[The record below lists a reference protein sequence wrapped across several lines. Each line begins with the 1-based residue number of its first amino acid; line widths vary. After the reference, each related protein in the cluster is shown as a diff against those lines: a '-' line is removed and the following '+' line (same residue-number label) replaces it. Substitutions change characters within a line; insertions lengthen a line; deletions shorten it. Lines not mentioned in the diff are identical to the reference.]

1 MTAYQIASLIDLFV
15 YKVFLYDKDKELKNK
30 HCLARTDPRMTTFD
44 GKSWTAYLAG
54 EFVMYKDNRRQI
66 AVSKVTSFLSYV
78 FSCWLFKIFQRNNQ
92 ISKKFIKR
100 FDLI

>member
-44 GKSWTAYLAG
+44 GKNWTAYLAG
-54 EFVMYKDNRRQI
+54 EFVLYKDNRRQI
-66 AVSKVTSFLSYV
+66 AVSKVNMYSHVGCLRY
-78 FSCWLFKIFQRNNQ
+78 FKEI
-92 ISKKFIKR
+92 IKYR
-100 FDLI
+100 KNLLNVSI